1 MSTLN
6 SRGHEVV
13 DPKPF
18 EPVVPI
24 RQRTMSVFD
33 MVRRESMLARM
44 AASEEIQSDDDAWDD
59 MTDFSDDFGNSNAP
73 SGGPYEVPDE
83 LSDRPKRPERLQE
96 APEEAPVPDV
106 PQGTEKIQENSDS

>member
-6 SRGHEVV
+6 ARGHEVV

-24 RQRTMSVFD
+24 RPREMSVFD

-44 AASEEIQSDDDAWDD
+44 AAAEEIQSDDDVWDD
-59 MTDFSDDFGNSNAP
+59 MTDFVDDFGNDNAP

-83 LSDRPKRPERLQE
+83 LSDRPERPQE
-96 APEEAPVPDV
+96 APAETQMPDVSEAP
-106 PQGTEKIQENSDS
+106 EKIQENSGS